1 MIMMLAMVSVCTFA
15 GEWQWSVSIKGMVS
29 SETNRNPDAF
39 LWIPPKC
46 EMVRAVIVGQHNMSE
61 ETLFEMDSFR
71 QKLADMGVGMIWI
84 TPGLDQQWKVE
95 KGVQKAFE
103 TMMNDDEK
111 GKRLTSKGNYVDRSL
126 NDVKMNSQELFYAMA
141 YSNSE
146 KK

>member
-1 MIMMLAMVSVCTFA
+1 MRKIFIILILTLMSVCVFA
-15 GEWQWSVSIKGMVS
+15 GEWQWSVSIKCMVS

-46 EMVRAVIVGQHNMSE
+46 EMVRAVMVGQHNMSE

-95 KGVQKAFE
+95 TGVQKAFE
-103 TMMNDDEK
+103 TMMNDFAEVSGYSELKYVPIIDN
-111 GKRLTSKGNYVDRSL
+111 NYGEMRWD
-126 NDVKMNSQELFYAMA
+126 NG
-141 YSNSE
+141 
-146 KK
+146 